1 MVVSCYGEGIMQER
15 AHNHVPVLKT
25 KSERRCLACG
35 DKLPPRHRR
44 YCAMSCQQYLLASLN
59 RRTGLLQALSTR
71 YATFYFTDFVIVMD
85 ILLYGVDQIH
95 SYMLPR
101 SPGKKPVE
109 DFCLLSNILG
119 TRWWNE
125 KNRTKKRYLASR
137 QVLEQ
142 AQKPNAPVTSVM
154 PAALTIPSVKG
165 SSLIRLE
172 LSSEDL
178 IPANLEL
185 RIKSAYRRQVK
196 KHHPDLGGRQETFLK
211 IQDAYEKL
219 SQWAKRPTFIR
230 QRGFPDK
237 WFYQGA
243 NNRWI
248 KPIIPRKKK

>member
-1 MVVSCYGEGIMQER
+1 MMQDQ
-15 AHNHVPVLKT
+15 AQTYVPSVKT
-25 KSERRCLACG
+25 KSARRCLACG
-35 DKLPPRHRR
+35 CVLPPRKRR

-85 ILLYGVDQIH
+85 ILLYGVEQIH

-119 TRWWNE
+119 TQWWNE

-142 AQKPNAPVTSVM
+142 ARKTKAPVNSVM
-154 PAALTIPSVKG
+154 PTALTIPSVKG

-185 RIKSAYRRQVK
+185 RIKSAYRRQAK
-196 KHHPDLGGRQETFLK
+196 KHHPDLGGRRETFLK

-219 SQWAKRPTFIR
+219 TQWARKPTFIR
-230 QRGFPDK
+230 QRGFTDK

-243 NNRWI
+243 SNRWI
-248 KPIIPRKKK
+248 KPIMPRKKR